1 MYGKGQGVPQDYV
14 LSHMWFSLAA
24 SRFPASERERRDM
37 AISNRD
43 TATSTMTP
51 AQVAEARKLAQEW
64 KPKKER

>member
-1 MYGKGQGVPQDYV
+1 
-14 LSHMWFSLAA
+14 
-24 SRFPASERERRDM
+24 M

-43 TATSTMTP
+43 TAASKMTP